1 MSWLYS
7 QPSHIEQLTTILSP
21 PPVPLTGLGTLI
33 PPQGVNVPMAAL
45 QLKYREAITALSERL
60 GTDKWFL
67 GSS

>member
-7 QPSHIEQLTTILSP
+7 KPSHTAQLATILFP

-33 PPQGVNVPMAAL
+33 PPQGVNVPTATL